1 MYVVRYHFSVLDP
14 RRSFGIKIISL
25 LIYITMEAIKQ
36 EIRDELVRVRVDK
49 VRLYN
54 LLAKYRGC
62 DPSGGSSP
70 GPAPVAAPAPVEVK
84 EEPAPVEVK
93 EEPAPVEVK
102 EEPAPVPVKEEKPKA
117 KKTTTTKKKT
127 TTRASV
133 KKE

>member
-1 MYVVRYHFSVLDP
+1 MCVVRSHFSMLDP

-36 EIRDELVRVRVDK
+36 EIRDELVRVRIDK

-54 LLAKYRGC
+54 LLARIV
-62 DPSGGSSP
+62 DAI
-70 GPAPVAAPAPVEVK
+70 PAEAPAPAPVPVAAPAPVEVK
-84 EEPAPVEVK
+84 EEEA
-93 EEPAPVEVK
+93 PAPVEVK

>member
-1 MYVVRYHFSVLDP
+1 MCVVRSHFSMLDP

-36 EIRDELVRVRVDK
+36 EIRDELVRVRIDK

-54 LLAKYRGC
+54 LLARIV
-62 DPSGGSSP
+62 DAI
-70 GPAPVAAPAPVEVK
+70 PAEAPAPAPVPVAA
-84 EEPAPVEVK
+84 PAPVEVK

-133 KKE
+133 

>member
-1 MYVVRYHFSVLDP
+1 MCVVRSHFSMLDP

-36 EIRDELVRVRVDK
+36 EIRDELVRVRIDK

-54 LLAKYRGC
+54 LLARIV
-62 DPSGGSSP
+62 DAIPAEAP
-70 GPAPVAAPAPVEVK
+70 APAPAPVAA
-84 EEPAPVEVK
+84 PAPVEVK

-133 KKE
+133 